1 MESGS
6 RQRVEERRFLA
17 DRMLGR
23 LAKWLRIL
31 GYDTRYLHHGS
42 RESPRALASR
52 EGRVLL
58 TRSRDTWKGHP
69 DSVLVESDHVREQ
82 LRQLAG
88 ENWIRPDPGRAFHRC
103 PACNH
108 VLVDADPASA
118 RDHVPEYVFYR
129 HRSGFRMCPGCGR
142 YYWSGTHRDRMRTQ
156 LEAWGLLNE
165 SS

>member
-6 RQRVEERRFLA
+6 RPRVEEPRFLA

-42 RESPRALASR
+42 RETLRALASR
-52 EGRVLL
+52 EGRILL
-58 TRSRDTWKGHP
+58 TREHGTWGEHP
-69 DSVLVESDHVREQ
+69 GSVLVWSDHVHEQ
-82 LRQLAG
+82 LRQLVEGA
-88 ENWIRPDPGRAFHRC
+88 WIRPDPERAFHRC
-103 PACNH
+103 PVCNRA
-108 VLVDADPASA
+108 LVEADEASA

-142 YYWSGTHRDRMRTQ
+142 YYWSGTHRDRMRAQ
-156 LEAWGLLNE
+156 LAAWGLIRE
-165 SS
+165 TP